1 LSTGILRLRPGRTR
15 HHGFALVELVIALA
29 LSALIAMYA
38 ASALVRDSEESLAQ
52 GSATYILQV
61 ADAVQRHLLV
71 HHHEVAHGLDVPG
84 TANDLQPTLAEL
96 QALGRL
102 PKAFPVQPGSL
113 PTRQSVRIDVLRSA
127 ACPGADCVLTGL
139 VCTTSAVTLGA
150 AAVRF
155 DLAQVMVDRMEG
167 AGGSALQRAGGV
179 IRGPALSAPN
189 PLGNVPGV
197 VCGAS
202 LVDAALFSAF
212 VRLRDR
218 RDPDLQG
225 PLSVA
230 GSTALGGALTV
241 AGNAAVGSCAQI
253 LAATGRAAFGCTLP
267 DDVPAGYAGGVRS
280 ADVVAS
286 GRVLASDNP
295 SAFTG
300 TNTNYAYLGVSA
312 GTAEIRT
319 SGRAAADRLAAT
331 GMYAPGSVCPAA
343 DEGAIARRAGGAGL
357 VVCLAGTWAA
367 LQTRAAANDACAP
380 NGSVATD
387 SAGAQLVCLDG
398 SYQSLADILRTATP
412 DTSCQQ
418 PGTTAFD
425 TSNANEML
433 VCRRN
438 PSGGILRWMRLRDVT
453 QHLSFVSTLEV
464 TDASLGPSGTVMKP
478 LCAPAAQQSAVP
490 IIQLIPK
497 AFTTD
502 DGGMSLYATDLGDRW
517 QVFLRSGAAG
527 VLRGAPHPT
536 ALAHVYCYF
545 Q

>member
-1 LSTGILRLRPGRTR
+1 LRVATPRPLRRCAAHR
-15 HHGFALVELVIALA
+15 GFALVELAIAIA
-29 LSALIAMYA
+29 LSALVAMYA
-38 ASALVRDSEESLAQ
+38 ASALVRESEESLAQ

-71 HHHEVAHGLDVPG
+71 HHHELAQGLDVPG

-96 QALGRL
+96 RALGRL
-102 PKAFPVQPGSL
+102 PGAFPIQPGSL
-113 PTRQSVRIDVLRSA
+113 PTRQDLRIDVLRNA
-127 ACPGADCVLTGL
+127 ACPGSDCVLTGL
-139 VCTTSAVTLGA
+139 VCTTTPVALGS

-155 DLAQVMVDRMEG
+155 DLAQVMVDRMQG
-167 AGGSALQRAGGV
+167 AGGSALQLSGGV

-189 PLGNVPGV
+189 PLGNVPGI

-202 LVDAALFSAF
+202 LVDAALFNAF
-212 VRLRDR
+212 VRMRDR

-225 PLSVA
+225 NLSVA

-241 AGNAAVGSCAQI
+241 AGNASVGACAQV
-253 LAATGRAAFGCTLP
+253 LGATGRAAFGCTSP
-267 DDVPAGYAGGVRS
+267 DDIPAGYAGGLRS

-286 GRVLASDNP
+286 GHILASDHP

-300 TNTNYAYLGVSA
+300 ANTNYAYLGIRA
-312 GTAEIRT
+312 GAAEIRT
-319 SGRAAADRLAAT
+319 SGRAAADRLAPT
-331 GMYAPGSVCPAA
+331 GSYAAGSACPAG
-343 DEGAIARRAGGAGL
+343 DEGAIARQAGRAGL
-357 VVCLAGTWAA
+357 VVCQSGSWAA
-367 LQTRAAANDACAP
+367 LQTRAAAHDTCAP
-380 NGSVATD
+380 DGSVATD
-387 SAGAQLVCLDG
+387 ATGAQLVCMAG
-398 SYQSLADILRTATP
+398 NYQSLADILRTGSP
-412 DTSCQQ
+412 DAACQQ

-425 TSNANEML
+425 TSSANEML

-438 PSGGILRWMRLRDVT
+438 LSGGILRWMRLRDVT
-453 QHLSFVSTLEV
+453 QHLSFVSTVEV
-464 TDASLGPSGTVMKP
+464 TDASLGPGGTVMKP
-478 LCAPAAQQSAVP
+478 ACAPAAQQSAVP
-490 IIQLIPK
+490 IIQLVPK